1 MTRINI
7 IDTEE
12 LTDQH
17 LMAEWREITMIP
29 AALKTV
35 INSKNGLDLKR
46 IPKKYTLGTGHIYFF
61 FDKGKYLMNRYTEIR
76 NEMNV
81 RGFKPDPDR
90 IFNSDIFI
98 DNNLYND
105 WTPTITDYKIIRKRI
120 EERITKKP
128 EWYRKTE
135 RTING

>member
-1 MTRINI
+1 MIKVIQEKCNKCKVHYS
-7 IDTEE
+7 
-12 LTDQH
+12 H
-17 LMAEWREITMIP
+17 LE
-29 AALKTV
+29 
-35 INSKNGLDLKR
+35 
-46 IPKKYTLGTGHIYFF
+46 Y
-61 FDKGKYLMNRYTEIR
+61 KGKYLMNRYTELR

-128 EWYRKTE
+128 DWYRKTE
-135 RTING
+135 RTT